1 MLKSIENSTV
11 EKPPIEKNEGATT
24 KTFSQTTLDEY
35 EAMKQELARLRSE
48 LAAAKETS
56 NKATPVKNTNN
67 LEEPATNTPEVDISE
82 GSNEDPTTDDEWG
95 EVINVWLADV
105 SLLNSDSQKT
115 RRNYRKRITDMVDYL
130 TRRGPPLK
138 LPKQLTEKDYQ
149 DYLDDLMKRKGH
161 LQKNTL
167 RSYLIP
173 IRSFGTLVASRYS
186 QGLSRAKVI
195 KLPSGEAA
203 EANTISRDDF
213 MMTWTTMS
221 VMTPKVKKRKILYTL
236 LWFFHIRIEEAV
248 HVRYCDIYVQDNSKD
263 IEKQRLLKEKARQ
276 QKEEAQK
283 RLMTFH
289 DLQNRKPLRRKKQ
302 QQHPLRRKN
311 KQPVPVEAT
320 APTEFADI
328 ALKQMIV
335 VFVNKPKGGP
345 KKRRYVAI
353 PEGCVAF
360 EFLKSVCG
368 RTDERYL
375 FPYRGWDERVPMS
388 TKTARNWMNTDFA
401 IHKDEITGKK
411 PSPHILRHSSAAFL
425 KKIGMPEHQIGKR
438 LGHEKK
444 KFGRSMTS
452 LYTDHDD
459 IRDVFDNKWLLQL

>member
-1 MLKSIENSTV
+1 MAEILNSIENSTV
-11 EKPPIEKNEGATT
+11 EKPPVEKNEDTA

-56 NKATPVKNTNN
+56 NKATPVKKTNN

-82 GSNEDPTTDDEWG
+82 GSNEDDEWG
-95 EVINVWLADV
+95 EVIDVWLADV

-138 LPKQLTEKDYQ
+138 LPKHLTEEDYQ

-173 IRSFGTLVASRYS
+173 IRSFGTLVASRYN

-203 EANTISRDDF
+203 EAETISRDDF
-213 MMTWTTMS
+213 MMIWTTVS
-221 VMTPKVKKRKILYTL
+221 VTRRKVLYTL
-236 LWFFHIRIEEAV
+236 LWFFHIRIDEAV
-248 HVRYCDIYVQDNSKD
+248 HVRYCDVYVQDNSKD

-289 DLQNRKPLRRKKQ
+289 DLQNRKPLRRK
-302 QQHPLRRKN
+302 

-375 FPYRGWDERVPMS
+375 FPYRGWDDRVPMS

-401 IHKDEITGKK
+401 IHMNEMTGKK
-411 PSPHILRHSSAAFL
+411 PSPHMMRHSSAAFL

-444 KFGRSMTS
+444 KGKFGRSMTS